1 MNPSASGWIDKYIFI
16 LEKYEVSF
24 FNSNEVEFYQQLRQS
39 GFIYGF
45 SVRPLL
51 YLIDDSFKLT
61 EDELAKLNIFHSL
74 LFVHFNHHKN
84 HTFEEAVAHINV
96 FYKLLTPSK
105 SSLYPSFSFRLTP
118 SKKLELFIK
127 KRIEKGK
134 SLDNQWFS
142 KIISQALLFM
152 DAIVYQAYISKEI
165 PPKEY
170 AEQLEKI
177 LMQSCLKAL
186 KTKRNKTK
194 YDLLLIEMFETS
206 ASGISGVSNTLFTFD
221 DANLTVVASYFEKL
235 YLLDLSTFAVWNDFN
250 VEPAEIEFLQ
260 TLCNNLQ
267 INPAEA
273 QKSIESIR
281 DFVALNSSSI
291 KLFQYVHP
299 VKQFYKESTGLV
311 KMLLLRNK
319 KRLTKEIHQNRELL
333 RLLGKSTH
341 AHLNPE
347 EKQAVKEQLTDIFK
361 TIPSLTI
368 FLLPGGTLLLPLV
381 IKFIPQLLPSAFDDN
396 KIPKK

>member
-1 MNPSASGWIDKYIFI
+1 MNPSTSGWIDKYIFI
-16 LEKYEVSF
+16 LEKFNVSF
-24 FNSNEVEFYQQLRQS
+24 SNSDENEFYEYLKQS

-45 SVRPLL
+45 SIRPLL
-51 YLIDDSFKLT
+51 NLNDPSLKLS
-61 EDELAKLNIFHSL
+61 EDELAKLNLFHTL
-74 LFVHFNHHKN
+74 LFVHFNYHNTHS
-84 HTFEEAVAHINV
+84 FEEAIRHINE
-96 FYKLLTPSK
+96 FYGLITPKK
-105 SSLYPSFSFRLTP
+105 SALYPSFSFRLTP

-127 KRIEKGK
+127 KRIVKGK
-134 SLDNQWFS
+134 SVDNQLFS
-142 KIISQALLFM
+142 RIISQALLFM
-152 DAIVYQAYISKEI
+152 DAIVYQAYISKGV

-170 AEQLEKI
+170 AAQLEKT
-177 LMQSCLKAL
+177 LMQSCSSAL
-186 KTKRNKTK
+186 QTKQNKTK
-194 YDLLLIEMFETS
+194 YDLLLIEMFEASTLGYSGTS
-206 ASGISGVSNTLFTFD
+206 NQNNEIKKLKLSDYSR
-221 DANLTVVASYFEKL
+221 YFEKH

-250 VEPAEIEFLQ
+250 IEPAEKEYLQ
-260 TLCNNLQ
+260 SLCSELKMD
-267 INPAEA
+267 PAEA
-273 QKSIESIR
+273 QKSIENIR
-281 DFVALNSSSI
+281 DFVTTNSSSI

-299 VKQFYKESTGLV
+299 VKQFYKESSGLV

-341 AHLNPE
+341 ANLNAD
-347 EKQAVKEQLTDIFK
+347 EKSLVKEQLTDIFK

>member
-1 MNPSASGWIDKYIFI
+1 MNPSASGWIDKYFFI
-16 LEKYEVSF
+16 LEKSDVSF
-24 FNSNEVEFYQQLRQS
+24 FNSNEIEFYQHLRQS

-51 YLIDDSFKLT
+51 HLIDDSFKLT
-61 EDELAKLNIFHSL
+61 EDELAKLNIFHTL

-84 HTFEEAVAHINV
+84 HSFEEALSHIHE
-96 FYKLLTPSK
+96 FYKRLTPKK

-134 SLDNQWFS
+134 SMDNQWFS
-142 KIISQALLFM
+142 RIISQALLFM
-152 DAIVYQAYISKEI
+152 DALVYQAYISKEI
-165 PPKEY
+165 PPKDY
-170 AEQLEKI
+170 AEQLEKK
-177 LMQSCLKAL
+177 LMQLCLQAL

-194 YDLLLIEMFETS
+194 YDILLIEMFETS
-206 ASGISGVSNTLFTFD
+206 TTATVASKPGNPIENAKLTL
-221 DANLTVVASYFEKL
+221 VASYFEKL

-250 VEPAEIEFLQ
+250 VEPEEIEFLQ

-267 INPAEA
+267 LNPAEV

-281 DFVALNSSSI
+281 DFVASNSSSI

-341 AHLNPE
+341 SHLNPD